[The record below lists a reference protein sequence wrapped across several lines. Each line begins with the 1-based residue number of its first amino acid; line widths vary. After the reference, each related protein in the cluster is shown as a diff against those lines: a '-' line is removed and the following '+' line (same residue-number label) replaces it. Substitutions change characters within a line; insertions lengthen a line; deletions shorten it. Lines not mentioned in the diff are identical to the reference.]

1 MAAAKTKKRKP
12 GRPKGSKTKIHR
24 TASKGAKG
32 VLSNPYVASQVGAAI
47 GAALAT
53 IHQED
58 PNAFSR
64 AFDAALPPL
73 ISAGRE
79 YERRDVLAVL
89 TGKRKKGLKLKE
101 LVTLIAS
108 GGHVSPLDLKEV
120 KRQLGTQLQFYVA
133 QMKAQTAA
141 DADFELRRGNPPKIV
156 RRRRGKKGPRS

>member
-1 MAAAKTKKRKP
+1 MAKSKRRKP
-12 GRPKGSKTKIHR
+12 GRPKGSRTVHR
-24 TASKGAKG
+24 KGSKGAKG
-32 VLSNPYVASQVGAAI
+32 VLSNPYVAAQAGAFV

-108 GGHVSPLDLKEV
+108 GGHVTPLDLKEV
-120 KRQLGTQLQFYVA
+120 KRQLGAQLQFYTA
-133 QMKAQTAA
+133 TMKEYAA
-141 DADFELRRGNPPKIV
+141 ASAPASAPS
-156 RRRRGKKGPRS
+156 KKGSR

>member
-1 MAAAKTKKRKP
+1 MAATKKRKP
-12 GRPKGSKTKIHR
+12 GRPKGSKNKIHR
-24 TASKGAKG
+24 TTSKGAKG

-53 IHQED
+53 INAED
-58 PNAFSR
+58 PKAFGR

-73 ISAGRE
+73 INAGRE

-101 LVTLIAS
+101 LVALIAS
-108 GGHVSPLDLKEV
+108 GGHVSALDVKEI

-133 QMKAQTAA
+133 QMKAQTTQ
-141 DADFELRRGNPPKIV
+141 DMDFEL
-156 RRRRGKKGPRS
+156 RRRGKKGSR